1 MNLKLYKRKKI
12 RITERVQKLQIVTH
26 QYEIS
31 WINET
36 IPWWYI
42 YDFKLDIRKLLI
54 ENTYWICGKGCEN
67 TSIIW
72 FKIVSL

>member
-31 WINET
+31 LINET

-42 YDFKLDIRKLLI
+42 YDFKLDIRRLLI
-54 ENTYWICGKGCEN
+54 E
-67 TSIIW
+67 
-72 FKIVSL
+72 SLNIP

>member
-36 IPWWYI
+36 IPWLYI
-42 YDFKLDIRKLLI
+42 YDFKLDIRKLL
-54 ENTYWICGKGCEN
+54 
-67 TSIIW
+67 
-72 FKIVSL
+72 

>member
-31 WINET
+31 LINET

-42 YDFKLDIRKLLI
+42 YDFKLDISKLLI
-54 ENTYWICGKGCEN
+54 ENTY
-67 TSIIW
+67 
-72 FKIVSL
+72 

>member
-1 MNLKLYKRKKI
+1 MNLKLCKRKKI

-31 WINET
+31 LINET

-42 YDFKLDIRKLLI
+42 YDFKLDTSRLLI
-54 ENTYWICGKGCEN
+54 ENTY
-67 TSIIW
+67 
-72 FKIVSL
+72 

>member
-31 WINET
+31 RINET

-42 YDFKLDIRKLLI
+42 YDFKSDIRKLLI
-54 ENTYWICGKGCEN
+54 ENTY
-67 TSIIW
+67 
-72 FKIVSL
+72 

>member
-31 WINET
+31 
-36 IPWWYI
+36 
-42 YDFKLDIRKLLI
+42 
-54 ENTYWICGKGCEN
+54 
-67 TSIIW
+67 
-72 FKIVSL
+72 

>member
-31 WINET
+31 LINET

-42 YDFKLDIRKLLI
+42 YDFKMDISKLLI
-54 ENTYWICGKGCEN
+54 ENTY
-67 TSIIW
+67 
-72 FKIVSL
+72 